1 MINIQELLRK
11 NIRELKPYS
20 SARDEYTGS
29 IGIFLDA
36 NENSFGSIPEGK
48 LNRYPDP
55 HQSAIKEKLAKIK
68 GANPENI
75 FIGNGSDEA
84 IDIVIRAFCEPGK
97 DSVLIMPPTYGM
109 YKVAAD
115 INDVQTIDIPLTEDY
130 QIETEKVISAIAE
143 FTKIIFICSPNNPS
157 GNLLDR
163 NSIYL
168 ILSTFNG
175 IVVVDEAYID
185 FSNEESWIKELD
197 NFNNLV
203 VLQTFSKAWGL
214 ANIRVGM
221 AFGNSEVISVMNKIK
236 YPYNVN
242 GVSQKMIIEALDNEV
257 KKNKVVKS
265 INTEREKLIKELHNF
280 SLIEYVYKSDAN
292 FLLAKVNNANKIY
305 NYLLENKIIVRNR
318 SNMIHCKDCLRFTIG
333 TEYENTKLIE
343 TLKRYEE
350 EKWKKYYS

>member
-1 MINIQELLRK
+1 MINMNKLLRK

-20 SARDEYTGS
+20 SARDEYTGN

-55 HQSAIKEKLAKIK
+55 HQREIKDKLAKLK
-68 GANPENI
+68 GTNPENI

-97 DSVLIMPPTYGM
+97 DSVLIMSPTYGM

-115 INDVQTIDIPLTEDY
+115 INDVEVIDIPLTNKF
-130 QIETEKVISAIAE
+130 QIDTNEVISNISE
-143 FTKIIFICSPNNPS
+143 TTKIIFICSPNNPS

-163 NSIYL
+163 NSINI
-168 ILSTFNG
+168 ILNSFDG
-175 IVVVDEAYID
+175 IVVVDEAYLD
-185 FSNEESWIKELD
+185 FSNEESWIKELT

-221 AFGNSEVISVMNKIK
+221 AFSNVEIISVMDKIK

-242 GVSQKMIIEALDNEV
+242 GVSQKIIIDALDNEA
-257 KKNKVVKS
+257 KKNTVVRS
-265 INTEREKLIKELHNF
+265 INAEREMLIKELQNISF
-280 SLIEYVYKSDAN
+280 VEYVYKSDAN

-318 SNMIHCKDCLRFTIG
+318 SNMIHCKNCLRFTVG
-333 TEYENTKLIE
+333 TEYENTNLIE
-343 TLKRYEE
+343 TLNNYEE
-350 EKWKKYYS
+350 KKWKKYYS